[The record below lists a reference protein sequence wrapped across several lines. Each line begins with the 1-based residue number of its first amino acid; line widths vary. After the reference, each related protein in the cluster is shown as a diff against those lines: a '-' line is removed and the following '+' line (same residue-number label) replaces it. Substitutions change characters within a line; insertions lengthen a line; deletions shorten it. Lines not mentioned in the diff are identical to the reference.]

1 MGRIHRYRTAW
12 SRHHRSGG
20 FGIHSPFAFGFVQR
34 VLGERCPYYAYADL
48 KRFRAHALEMVPRRR
63 RRSAVVGMSTAKM
76 LFRIANFYNPR
87 HLLVV
92 GSCYGVEAASVKAVS
107 GKSEVFLAGTSSEAV
122 AHLQAAFSAQSVHSF
137 SELAEALTHYFA
149 ALAEDEQ
156 PFVLIHE
163 IDDEI
168 DYSTLKSAIL
178 PWVEKQA
185 VLILCHLHDNPLMH
199 RLWKDCIAAGHY
211 GQTYTNEKIGIF
223 IINPKLQY
231 EHFSLWF

>member
-48 KRFRAHALEMVPRRR
+48 KRFRAHALEMVPWRR
-63 RRSAVVGMSTAKM
+63 RRSAVVGMSTVKM

-107 GKSEVFLAGTSSEAV
+107 GKSEV
-122 AHLQAAFSAQSVHSF
+122 
-137 SELAEALTHYFA
+137 Y
-149 ALAEDEQ
+149 
-156 PFVLIHE
+156 
-163 IDDEI
+163 
-168 DYSTLKSAIL
+168 
-178 PWVEKQA
+178 
-185 VLILCHLHDNPLMH
+185 
-199 RLWKDCIAAGHY
+199 WK
-211 GQTYTNEKIGIF
+211 
-223 IINPKLQY
+223 
-231 EHFSLWF
+231 